1 MSSTTS
7 HLDSSELRQAFS
19 TFMTGVTVVTAL
31 DKQGNPVGFTA
42 NSFASVSLNPPLL
55 LVCPGKTMHLFEVFN
70 ECEYFVVN
78 VLSEFQQ
85 DISNTFATEKG
96 NRFAKVK
103 WRKDKHGCPLLAD
116 VAATFSCRAHQRVD
130 AGDHIILIGHI
141 DAFQLLASRGLGYS
155 NNGYF
160 SLGMEQQAQEAPA
173 VERAL
178 KVGAIIE
185 HNDCILL
192 EQTEQGLRLPEVTV
206 EVGRS
211 ARACIRNYL
220 QAAGLDVELGQ
231 VYSIFDS
238 RKCGASFTYYRAH
251 AASAYTGEL
260 GELGEYIQVSELTAR
275 AYISETHATMME
287 RYVLEREHGIF
298 GVYVGD
304 DDDGDL
310 HVLAEQP

>member
-7 HLDSSELRQAFS
+7 HLNSSDLRQAFS

-42 NSFASVSLNPPLL
+42 NSFASVSLDPPLL

-70 ECEYFVVN
+70 ECDHFVVN
-78 VLSEFQQ
+78 ILSEFQQ

-96 NRFAKVK
+96 DRFAKID
-103 WRKDKHGCPLLAD
+103 WSKDKQGSPLLAD
-116 VAATFSCRAHQRVD
+116 VAATFSCHVHQRVD
-130 AGDHIILIGHI
+130 AGDHIVLLGHI
-141 DAFQLLASRGLGYS
+141 NEFRMLGSRGLGYS

-185 HNDCILL
+185 HNDCILM
-192 EQTEQGLRLPEVTV
+192 ERTEDGLRPPEVTV
-206 EVGRS
+206 AAGNS

-220 QAAGLDVELGQ
+220 SASDLDVELGQ

-238 RKCGASFTYYRAH
+238 RTFGASFTYYRSH
-251 AASAYTGEL
+251 AATANTG
-260 GELGEYIQVSELTAR
+260 GLGEYIPVRELA
-275 AYISETHATMME
+275 AQQYVSETHANMME
-287 RYVLEREHGIF
+287 RYVLERENGIF

-304 DDDGDL
+304 DDEGDL
-310 HVLAEQP
+310 HVLAES